1 MPKRNRT
8 LAREISLQALFQQD
22 LTGSKKED
30 LDDLLSEAAEE
41 ERGYARSLV
50 TGVLENKQEL
60 DSRIS
65 EVTANWKLER
75 IAAVDRAV
83 LRLGLYELLEMAEV
97 PPKVVINESVELAK
111 KFSTEKSGAFVNGV
125 LDRIYQTMA
134 VGREPSPGE
143 KNNHDS
149 ET

>member
-22 LTGSKKED
+22 LTDSKKED
-30 LDDLLSEAAEE
+30 LDDLLSEAAEAA
-41 ERGYARSLV
+41 RGYARSLV
-50 TGVLENKQEL
+50 IGVLENTQEL

-125 LDRIYQTMA
+125 LDKIYQTMSA
-134 VGREPSPGE
+134 GRGPSPGE
-143 KNNHDS
+143 ENNHDS
-149 ET
+149 EA

>member
-22 LTGSKKED
+22 LTDSKKED

-50 TGVLENKQEL
+50 IGVLENKQEL

-125 LDRIYQTMA
+125 LDKIYQTMSA
-134 VGREPSPGE
+134 CLLYTSPSPR
-143 KNNHDS
+143 D
-149 ET
+149 

>member
-22 LTGSKKED
+22 LTDSKKED

-50 TGVLENKQEL
+50 SGVLENKQEL

-125 LDRIYQTMA
+125 LDKIYQTMSA
-134 VGREPSPGE
+134 GRGPSPGE
-143 KNNHDS
+143 ENNHDS
-149 ET
+149 EA

>member
-22 LTGSKKED
+22 LTDSKKED

-50 TGVLENKQEL
+50 IGVLENKQEL

-65 EVTANWKLER
+65 EVTAHWKLER
-75 IAAVDRAV
+75 IAAVARAV
-83 LRLGLYELLEMAEV
+83 LRLGLYALLEMAEV

-125 LDRIYQTMA
+125 LDKIYQTMSA
-134 VGREPSPGE
+134 GRGPSPGE
-143 KNNHDS
+143 ENNHDS
-149 ET
+149 EA

>member
-1 MPKRNRT
+1 MPRRNRT
-8 LAREISLQALFQQD
+8 IAREISLQALFQQD
-22 LTGSKKED
+22 LTDSKKED
-30 LDDLLSEAAEE
+30 LDDLLAEAVEG

-50 TGVLENKQEL
+50 IGVLENKPEL

-75 IAAVDRAV
+75 IAAVDRAI

-125 LDRIYQTMA
+125 LDKIYQTMSA
-134 VGREPSPGE
+134 GRGPSPGE
-143 KNNHDS
+143 ENNHDS
-149 ET
+149 EA

>member
-8 LAREISLQALFQQD
+8 IAREISLQALFQQD
-22 LTGSKKED
+22 LTDSKKED
-30 LDDLLSEAAEE
+30 LDDLLAEAAEG
-41 ERGYARSLV
+41 ERDYARALV

-60 DSRIS
+60 DSRIT
-65 EVTANWKLER
+65 EVTDNWKLER
-75 IAAVDRAV
+75 IAAVDRAI
-83 LRLGLYELLEMAEV
+83 LRLGLYELLEMSEV

-125 LDRIYQTMA
+125 LDKIYQTMSA
-134 VGREPSPGE
+134 GRKSSPE
-143 KNNHDS
+143 EENNHDS

>member
-8 LAREISLQALFQQD
+8 IAREISLQALFQQD
-22 LTGSKKED
+22 LTDSKKED
-30 LDDLLSEAAEE
+30 LDDLLAEAAEG
-41 ERGYARSLV
+41 ERGYARALV

-75 IAAVDRAV
+75 IAAVDRAI

-97 PPKVVINESVELAK
+97 PPKVVINEAVELAK

-125 LDRIYQTMA
+125 LDRIYQTMSA
-134 VGREPSPGE
+134 ERESSPGKE
-143 KNNHDS
+143 NNRDS
-149 ET
+149 EA

>member
-22 LTGSKKED
+22 LTDSKKED

-50 TGVLENKQEL
+50 IGVLENKQEL

-83 LRLGLYELLEMAEV
+83 LRLGLYELLEMTEV

-125 LDRIYQTMA
+125 LDKIYQTMSA
-134 VGREPSPGE
+134 GRGPSPGE
-143 KNNHDS
+143 ENNHDS
-149 ET
+149 EA

>member
-1 MPKRNRT
+1 MPRRNRT
-8 LAREISLQALFQQD
+8 IAREISLQALFQQD
-22 LTGSKKED
+22 LTDSKKED
-30 LDDLLSEAAEE
+30 LDDLLAEAAEG
-41 ERGYARSLV
+41 ERGYARALV
-50 TGVLENKQEL
+50 TGVLENKPEL

-75 IAAVDRAV
+75 IAAVDRAI

-125 LDRIYQTMA
+125 LDKIYQTMA
-134 VGREPSPGE
+134 TGRGPSPGE
-143 KNNHDS
+143 ENNHDS
-149 ET
+149 EA

>member
-1 MPKRNRT
+1 MPRRNRT
-8 LAREISLQALFQQD
+8 IAREISLQALFQQD
-22 LTGSKKED
+22 LTDSKKED
-30 LDDLLSEAAEE
+30 LDDLLAEAAEG
-41 ERGYARSLV
+41 ERGYARALV
-50 TGVLENKQEL
+50 TGVLENKPEL

-75 IAAVDRAV
+75 IAAVDRAI

-125 LDRIYQTMA
+125 LDRIYQTMSA
-134 VGREPSPGE
+134 GRGPSPGE
-143 KNNHDS
+143 ENNHDS
-149 ET
+149 EA

>member
-8 LAREISLQALFQQD
+8 IAREISLQALFQQD
-22 LTGSKKED
+22 LTDSKKED
-30 LDDLLSEAAEE
+30 LDGLLAEAAKG
-41 ERGYARSLV
+41 ERGYARALV

-75 IAAVDRAV
+75 IAAVDRAI

-125 LDRIYQTMA
+125 LDRIYQTMSA
-134 VGREPSPGE
+134 GRESSSGKE
-143 KNNHDS
+143 NNHDS
-149 ET
+149 EA

>member
-22 LTGSKKED
+22 LTDSKKED

-50 TGVLENKQEL
+50 IGVLENKQEL

-125 LDRIYQTMA
+125 LDRIYQAMSA
-134 VGREPSPGE
+134 GRGPSPGE
-143 KNNHDS
+143 ENTHDS
-149 ET
+149 EA

>member
-22 LTGSKKED
+22 LTDSKKED

-50 TGVLENKQEL
+50 IGVLENKQEL

-125 LDRIYQTMA
+125 LDKIYQTMSA
-134 VGREPSPGE
+134 GRGPSPGE
-143 KNNHDS
+143 ENNHDS
-149 ET
+149 EA

>member
-22 LTGSKKED
+22 LTDSKKED

-50 TGVLENKQEL
+50 IGVLENKQEL

-65 EVTANWKLER
+65 EVTANWQLER

-111 KFSTEKSGAFVNGV
+111 KLSTEKSGAFVNGV
-125 LDRIYQTMA
+125 LDKIYQTMSA
-134 VGREPSPGE
+134 GRGPSPGE
-143 KNNHDS
+143 ENNHDS
-149 ET
+149 EA

>member
-22 LTGSKKED
+22 LTDSKKED

-50 TGVLENKQEL
+50 IGVLENKQEL

-75 IAAVDRAV
+75 IAAVDRAI

-125 LDRIYQTMA
+125 LDKIYQTMSA
-134 VGREPSPGE
+134 GRGPSPGE
-143 KNNHDS
+143 ENNHDS
-149 ET
+149 EA

>member
-1 MPKRNRT
+1 MPKRNST

-22 LTGSKKED
+22 LTDSKKED

-50 TGVLENKQEL
+50 IGVLENKQEL

-125 LDRIYQTMA
+125 LDKIYQTMSA
-134 VGREPSPGE
+134 GRGPSPGE
-143 KNNHDS
+143 ENNHDS
-149 ET
+149 EA

>member
-22 LTGSKKED
+22 LTDSKKED

-50 TGVLENKQEL
+50 IGVLENKQEL

-125 LDRIYQTMA
+125 LDKIYQTMSA
-134 VGREPSPGE
+134 GRGPSPGE
-143 KNNHDS
+143 ENTHDS
-149 ET
+149 EA

>member
-22 LTGSKKED
+22 LTDSKKED

-50 TGVLENKQEL
+50 IGVLENKQEL

-83 LRLGLYELLEMAEV
+83 LRLGRYELLEMAEV

-125 LDRIYQTMA
+125 LDRLGGQRGSA
-134 VGREPSPGE
+134 Q
-143 KNNHDS
+143 H
-149 ET
+149 

>member
-8 LAREISLQALFQQD
+8 IAREIALQALFQQD

-30 LDDLLSEAAEE
+30 LNELLAEAAEG
-41 ERGYARSLV
+41 ERDYARALV
-50 TGVLENKQEL
+50 IGVLENKQEL
-60 DSRIS
+60 DSRIT
-65 EVTANWKLER
+65 EVTDNWKLER

-97 PPKVVINESVELAK
+97 PPKVAINESVELAK

-125 LDRIYQTMA
+125 LDRIYQTMSS
-134 VGREPSPGE
+134 GRKSSPGE
-143 KNNHDS
+143 ENNHDS
-149 ET
+149 EA

>member
-1 MPKRNRT
+1 MPRRNRT
-8 LAREISLQALFQQD
+8 IAREISLQALFQQD
-22 LTGSKKED
+22 LTDSKKED
-30 LDDLLSEAAEE
+30 LDDLLAEAAEG
-41 ERGYARSLV
+41 ERGYARALV
-50 TGVLENKQEL
+50 IGVLENKQEL

-97 PPKVVINESVELAK
+97 PPKVVINEAVELAK

-125 LDRIYQTMA
+125 LDKIYQAMSA
-134 VGREPSPGE
+134 GRKSSPE
-143 KNNHDS
+143 EENNHDS
-149 ET
+149 EA

>member
-8 LAREISLQALFQQD
+8 IAREISLQALFQQD
-22 LTGSKKED
+22 LTDSKKED
-30 LDDLLSEAAEE
+30 LDDLLAETAE
-41 ERGYARSLV
+41 GERDYARALV

-60 DSRIS
+60 DSRIT
-65 EVTANWKLER
+65 EVTDNWKLER
-75 IAAVDRAV
+75 IAAVDRAI

-125 LDRIYQTMA
+125 LDKIYQTMSA
-134 VGREPSPGE
+134 GRKSSPE
-143 KNNHDS
+143 EENNHDS
-149 ET
+149 EA